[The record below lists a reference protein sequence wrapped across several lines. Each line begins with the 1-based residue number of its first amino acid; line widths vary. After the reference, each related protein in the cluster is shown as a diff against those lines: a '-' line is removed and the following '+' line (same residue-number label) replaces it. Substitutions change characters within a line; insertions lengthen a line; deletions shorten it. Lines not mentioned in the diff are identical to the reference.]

1 MISMN
6 ELLSGQ
12 CTFDACSLEQKK
24 NLTILLEKVN
34 KVRSAYGK
42 PMIVTSGLRTMKHHL
57 EIYAR
62 KGVYPPKVPMKSNHL
77 FGKAVDFADGN
88 GELKKWVLN
97 NMKVMED
104 AGLWMEDFSA
114 TKTWLHVQITP
125 PKSGNRFFKP

>member
-1 MISMN
+1 MISLN

-12 CTFDACSLEQKK
+12 CTFNECTDEQKK

-34 KVRSAYGK
+34 KVRLAYGK
-42 PMIVTSGLRTMKHHL
+42 PMIVTSGLRTTKHHL
-57 EIYAR
+57 DIYAR

>member
-1 MISMN
+1 MISMS

-12 CTFDACSLEQKK
+12 CTFDECTPEQKK

-34 KVRSAYGK
+34 KVRLAYGK

-57 EIYAR
+57 DIYAK
-62 KGVYPPKVPMKSNHL
+62 KGIFPPKVPMKSNHL
-77 FGKAVDFADGN
+77 FGCAVDFADGN

-104 AGLWMEDFSA
+104 AGLYMEDFSA
-114 TKTWLHVQITP
+114 TKTWLHVQIVP
-125 PKSGNRFFKP
+125 PKSGKRFFKP